1 MIQEQD
7 CMVKNSFLLSDS
19 SLTSFLIISFHFLFL
34 PSISCFVL
42 SSSNLKPM
50 VEMNTI
56 TKPPWPDPLSLAPL
70 QATTITGHTASHLTK
85 PYACI
90 LSVFSMGH
98 GSIASRGCIKSGV
111 DHGKF
116 GVGHGL
122 WVSQVRCGS
131 WVVGLSSPA
140 WVMMG

>member
-1 MIQEQD
+1 MHYPDGKLKKKFTVLLQYNHICKMIQEQD

-70 QATTITGHTASHLTK
+70 QATTITGQTASHLTK

-90 LSVFSMGH
+90 LSVFS
-98 GSIASRGCIKSGV
+98 
-111 DHGKF
+111 
-116 GVGHGL
+116 
-122 WVSQVRCGS
+122 WVMAPLR
-131 WVVGLSSPA
+131 VVGASSPA
-140 WVMMG
+140 WIMASSA